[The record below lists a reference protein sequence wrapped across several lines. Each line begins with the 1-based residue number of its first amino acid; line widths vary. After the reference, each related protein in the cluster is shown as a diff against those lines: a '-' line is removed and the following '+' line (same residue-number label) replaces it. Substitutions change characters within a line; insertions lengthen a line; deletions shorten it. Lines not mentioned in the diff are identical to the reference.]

1 MSNCDRLPPYSPQA
15 EAAVLGCCILD
26 PNTCIPAAVERL
38 GSDPGVF
45 YDLRNAEAFKALV
58 TMFDERIGIDLVTL
72 QQRLKDRG
80 ELEHVG
86 GIAYL
91 SALSDAVSSSANLA
105 FHADIVA
112 EQATLRRL
120 IAVAT
125 GIANRAYDPQ
135 ESVGAAVDR
144 AEAEILAIRR
154 NSAKRDFSPIREL
167 TKLAITEIEKLDRAR
182 GAITGLPTGL
192 MDLDKMT
199 WGLQRS
205 QMTVVCGFPSTGKTS
220 LAMNIAGHV
229 AIVANQPVGVFSLE
243 MSAVSLAMRMLCSHG
258 RVNLRQLREEGVYDR
273 DYPKL
278 TAAAGRL
285 SNSLLWVNDISGLS
299 VYDLR
304 AKARRLHQEH
314 GIALFVV
321 DYIQLMNAAANGKKD
336 PENRTKEMDSISH
349 GLQGLFKELGC
360 HGLVL
365 SQITDDGKL
374 RDSRAIGQDADGVW
388 RLETEKDQDPSEAT
402 IPVKLNILK
411 QRNGPTGPVNLTF
424 LKSYTRFEGVAKV
437 NRDDI
442 PPTDNY

>member
-1 MSNCDRLPPYSPQA
+1 
-15 EAAVLGCCILD
+15 
-26 PNTCIPAAVERL
+26 
-38 GSDPGVF
+38 
-45 YDLRNAEAFKALV
+45 
-58 TMFDERIGIDLVTL
+58 
-72 QQRLKDRG
+72 
-80 ELEHVG
+80 
-86 GIAYL
+86 
-91 SALSDAVSSSANLA
+91 
-105 FHADIVA
+105 
-112 EQATLRRL
+112 
-120 IAVAT
+120 
-125 GIANRAYDPQ
+125 
-135 ESVGAAVDR
+135 
-144 AEAEILAIRR
+144 
-154 NSAKRDFSPIREL
+154 
-167 TKLAITEIEKLDRAR
+167 
-182 GAITGLPTGL
+182 L

>member
-1 MSNCDRLPPYSPQA
+1 
-15 EAAVLGCCILD
+15 
-26 PNTCIPAAVERL
+26 
-38 GSDPGVF
+38 
-45 YDLRNAEAFKALV
+45 
-58 TMFDERIGIDLVTL
+58 
-72 QQRLKDRG
+72 
-80 ELEHVG
+80 
-86 GIAYL
+86 
-91 SALSDAVSSSANLA
+91 
-105 FHADIVA
+105 
-112 EQATLRRL
+112 
-120 IAVAT
+120 
-125 GIANRAYDPQ
+125 
-135 ESVGAAVDR
+135 
-144 AEAEILAIRR
+144 
-154 NSAKRDFSPIREL
+154 
-167 TKLAITEIEKLDRAR
+167 
-182 GAITGLPTGL
+182 
-192 MDLDKMT
+192 
-199 WGLQRS
+199 
-205 QMTVVCGFPSTGKTS
+205 
-220 LAMNIAGHV
+220 
-229 AIVANQPVGVFSLE
+229 
-243 MSAVSLAMRMLCSHG
+243 
-258 RVNLRQLREEGVYDR
+258 LREEGVYDR